1 MVSFLILVALVM
13 AISFIC
19 SLLEATLLSVQP
31 AFLALKLK
39 EGKRYAQHLQNHRNQ
54 IHRSI
59 GALLTLNTFANTMG
73 ASIIGSKAHEIW
85 GEAYI
90 TFVSFLLTLAILIFS
105 EIVPKTLGVRHW
117 KVIAPF
123 VAYTVSGLI
132 FILYPIVRVTQWI
145 TDHFGGSAIAQTVT
159 REEVIMHAE
168 LGAREGILQNKE
180 SLVIKNLLMLD
191 KLFVADIM
199 TPRSVMFTLESS
211 MTVQEV
217 GEKFRPLRYSRIPVY
232 QNQLDQMIGMTHRYK
247 ILEAL
252 THDRD
257 SMKISELTT
266 PIQTISEKL
275 TVAQALDFFIK
286 QKEHVALVVDE
297 YGVIT
302 GLISLEDAVETLLG
316 VEIVDEFDSVPDLR
330 QFALEQWQLRKG
342 QGRKS

>member
-13 AISFIC
+13 AISFVC

-39 EGKRYAQHLQNHRNQ
+39 EGKRYAYHLQNHKNK

-59 GALLTLNTFANTMG
+59 GALLTLNTFSNTMG

-105 EIVPKTLGVRHW
+105 EIVPKTLGVKHW

-123 VAYTVSGLI
+123 AAYIVSGFI
-132 FILYPIVRVTQWI
+132 FVLYPIVRATQWI
-145 TDHFGGSAIAQTVT
+145 TDHFGGSAIVQTVT

-168 LGAREGILQNKE
+168 LGAKEGSLQNKE

-232 QNQLDQMIGMTHRYK
+232 EKQLDHMIGMTHRYK

-257 SMKISELTT
+257 STKIAELTT
-266 PIQTISEKL
+266 TIQTISEKL

>member
-1 MVSFLILVALVM
+1 MFSFLVLVALVM
-13 AISFIC
+13 AISFVC
-19 SLLEATLLSVQP
+19 SLLEATLLSIQP
-31 AFLALKLK
+31 AYLALKLK
-39 EGKRYAQHLQNHRNQ
+39 EGKRYAVHLQNHKSQ

-59 GALLTLNTFANTMG
+59 GALLTLNTFSNTMG

-85 GEAYI
+85 GESYI
-90 TFVSFLLTLAILIFS
+90 TFVSFILTLAILVFS

-117 KVIAPF
+117 KTIAPF
-123 VAYTVSGLI
+123 SAYIVSGFI
-132 FILYPIVRVTQWI
+132 FILYPVVRATQWI
-145 TDHFGGSAIAQTVT
+145 TDHFGGSAIVQTVT

-168 LGAREGILQNKE
+168 LGAKEGTLQNKE

-199 TPRSVMFTLESS
+199 TPRSVMFTLESN

-217 GEKFRPLRYSRIPVY
+217 GEKFRPLRFSRIPVY
-232 QNQLDQMIGMTHRYK
+232 QNQMDHMIGMTHRYK

-257 SMKISELTT
+257 STKIAELTT
-266 PIQTISEKL
+266 TIQTISEKL

-297 YGVIT
+297 YGIIT

>member
-1 MVSFLILVALVM
+1 MISFLVLVALVM

-19 SLLEATLLSVQP
+19 SLLEATLLSIQP
-31 AFLALKLK
+31 AYLAVKIK
-39 EGKRYAQHLQNHRNQ
+39 DGRRYAQLLQSHKNQ

-73 ASIIGSKAHEIW
+73 ASLIGYKAHEIW
-85 GEAYI
+85 GEDYI
-90 TFVSFLLTLAILIFS
+90 TFVSAMLTLAILIFS
-105 EIVPKTLGVRHW
+105 EIVPKTLGVRNW
-117 KVIAPF
+117 KTFAPIA
-123 VAYTVSGLI
+123 AYVVSWLI
-132 FILYPIVRVTQWI
+132 FVLYPVVRATEWI
-145 TDHFGGSAIAQTVT
+145 TDRLGGPIPHKVT

-168 LGAREGILQNKE
+168 LGAREGSLQNKE
-180 SLVIKNLLMLD
+180 SLVIKNLLMMD
-191 KLFVADIM
+191 KLYVADIM
-199 TPRSVMFTLESS
+199 TPRSVMFALESD

-217 GEKFRPLRYSRIPVY
+217 GEKFKPLRYSRIPVY
-232 QNQLDQMIGMTHRYK
+232 HNQLDHMIGMTHRYK

-286 QKEHVALVVDE
+286 QKEHVALVNDE
-297 YGVIT
+297 YGIIT
-302 GLISLEDAVETLLG
+302 GLISLEDTVETLLG